1 MAWKQKHF
9 AGWKIQKAFRCMVD
23 MDYFIAVKIG
33 N

>member
-1 MAWKQKHF
+1 MEAKAF
-9 AGWKIQKAFRCMVD
+9 RRMDDTKAFRCMVD